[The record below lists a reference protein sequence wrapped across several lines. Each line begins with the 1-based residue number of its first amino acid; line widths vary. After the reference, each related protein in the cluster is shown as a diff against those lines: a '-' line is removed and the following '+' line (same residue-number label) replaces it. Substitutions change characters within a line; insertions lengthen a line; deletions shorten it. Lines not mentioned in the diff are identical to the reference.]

1 MTTITESGA
10 KDYINSKNISASIT
24 SFFKE
29 HRVGAALSKSN
40 AYKAKGVPVVTV
52 FAYLVQLVF
61 TKKSMYMN
69 ILNGTNAAG
78 FAKDTVY
85 RLLNSTFINWS
96 VFLLNLAA
104 SVITNIAAL
113 TNEDRLNAIVVDD
126 SMYERLRSKKV
137 ELLANVCDHAAKGK
151 DRYKRGFRLLTL
163 AWSDG
168 VSLIPLLF
176 RHLSSGKKENR
187 YNEIKA
193 GIDKRSCG
201 YKARVQAVST
211 ATEVLFAM
219 LEQAKKML
227 IPARH
232 VVFDSWF
239 SYPSTMM
246 RIREIGYDVVG
257 RLKDTKKIMYL
268 VNGTKLTLKQIYAA
282 NKKRRGRA
290 KYLLSVEVLLYN
302 DKNETLPARIVF
314 VRDRN
319 KRNKWIAFACT
330 DMSLSEEQVIALY
343 GKRWDIEVF
352 FKICKSYLNLAREF
366 QGLSYDSIT
375 AHTAVVMTRYIML
388 ATQKRQNED
397 PRSLGELF
405 FLCYDEM
412 ADIRF
417 SDALAAIL
425 TILRETLNELLF
437 LTDAQVKVLIDRF
450 VSALSDC
457 FKALF
462 TSLKVAV

>member
-10 KDYINSKNISASIT
+10 NDYINSRNISASIT

-29 HRVGAALSKSN
+29 HRVGQSLKKAN
-40 AYKAKGVPVVTV
+40 AYKSKGVPVAAV

-61 TKKSMYMN
+61 SKKSMYMN

-85 RLLNSTFINWS
+85 RLLNSTSVNWAT
-96 VFLLNLAA
+96 FLLNLAF
-104 SVITNIAAL
+104 SVITSIAAL
-113 TNEDRLNAIVVDD
+113 TSEDRLNALIVDD
-126 SMYERLRSKKV
+126 SIYERLRSKKV

-151 DRYKRGFRLLTL
+151 NRFKRGFRLLTL

-168 VSLIPLLF
+168 VSLIPLQF
-176 RHLSSGKKENR
+176 RHLSSGDKKNR
-187 YNEIKA
+187 YNEIKTV
-193 GIDKRSCG
+193 IDKRSCG
-201 YKARVQAVST
+201 YKARMQAVST
-211 ATEVLFAM
+211 ATEVLLAM

-246 RIREIGYDVVG
+246 RIHKIGFDVVG
-257 RLKDTKKIMYL
+257 RLKDTKKIKYL
-268 VNGTKLTLKQIYAA
+268 VDGTKLTLKQIYAA

-319 KRNKWIAFACT
+319 NRNKWIAFAST
-330 DMSLSEEQVIALY
+330 DLSLSEEQVIALY
-343 GKRWDIEVF
+343 GKRWNIEVF

-375 AHTAVVMTRYIML
+375 AHTAVVMTRYIIL
-388 ATQKRQNED
+388 AAQKRQNED
-397 PRSLGELF
+397 PRSMGELF
-405 FLCYDEM
+405 HLCYDEM

-417 SDALAAIL
+417 SDALACIL
-425 TILRETLNELLF
+425 TILRETLDELLF
-437 LTDAQVKVLIDRF
+437 LTEAQVKVLIDRF
-450 VSALSDC
+450 VCALSSF
-457 FKALF
+457 FKAF
-462 TSLKVAV
+462 FAPPQPAF

>member
-1 MTTITESGA
+1 MATITEI
-10 KDYINSKNISASIT
+10 KINDYIQTKNISTNIT
-24 SFFKE
+24 SFFQE
-29 HRVGAALSKSN
+29 HRVGQALRKSN
-40 AYKAKGVPVVTV
+40 AYKSKGIPVVEV

-69 ILNGTNAAG
+69 ILNGTNTAG
-78 FAKDTVY
+78 FAKDVVY
-85 RLLNSTFINWS
+85 RLLNATYINWTT
-96 VFLLNLAA
+96 FLLQLAA

-113 TNEDRLNAIVVDD
+113 TSDERLNALIVDD
-126 SMYERLRSKKV
+126 SMFERLRSKKV
-137 ELLANVCDHAAKGK
+137 ELLANVHDHAARGK
-151 DRYKRGFRLLTL
+151 NKYKRGFRLLTL

-168 VSLIPLLF
+168 ATLIPMLF
-176 RHLSSGKKENR
+176 RHLSSGDKKNR
-187 YNEIKA
+187 YNEIKQ

-201 YKARVQAVST
+201 YIARKQAISS
-211 ATEVLFAM
+211 ATEVLFTM
-219 LEQAKKML
+219 LEQTKKML

-239 SYPSTMM
+239 SYPATMM
-246 RIREIGYDVVG
+246 RIRKIGYDVVG
-257 RLKDTKKIMYL
+257 RLKDTTKIKYL
-268 VNGTKLTLKQIYAA
+268 VNGTKLTLKEIYAT

-319 KRNKWIAFACT
+319 KRNKWIAFAST

-375 AHTAVVMTRYIML
+375 AHTAVVMTRYIIL
-388 ATQKRQNED
+388 AANKRQNED

-405 FLCYDEM
+405 HLCYDEM

-417 SDALAAIL
+417 SDVLACIL
-425 TILRETLNELLF
+425 TILRDTLEDLLF
-437 LTDAQVKVLIDRF
+437 LSKAQINEMIDRF
-450 VSALSDC
+450 VSVLSNH
-457 FKALF
+457 FMTF
-462 TSLKVAV
+462 FVQPREAV